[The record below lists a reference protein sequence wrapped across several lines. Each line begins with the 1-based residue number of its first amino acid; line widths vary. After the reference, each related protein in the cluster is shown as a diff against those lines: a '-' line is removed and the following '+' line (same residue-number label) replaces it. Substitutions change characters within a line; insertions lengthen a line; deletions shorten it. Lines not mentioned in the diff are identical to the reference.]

1 MYVLSAA
8 LKTPILD
15 FEIWEEN
22 ISRVMVNDMIVKFTE
37 YLRKTVYYMVD
48 IKSEPLI

>member
-1 MYVLSAA
+1 MLFAA
-8 LKTPILD
+8 LKTSILD

-22 ISRVMVNDMIVKFTE
+22 ISRVMVNDVIVKFTE
-37 YLRKTVYYMVD
+37 LLRYTVFRTID